1 MSSPE
6 APLAE
11 GLNATTSETQV
22 PIQEVTTEPSEA
34 EPAKAKKAKVAKPR
48 APDTFVREP
57 GKSVLP
63 FSRVQ
68 KILKADKD
76 LVMVQREA
84 AFLISRATEE
94 FVGRF
99 AEAAQKLAAKEG
111 RSTIQPKDIVV
122 TVRRAEEFVFLEELF
137 PWSMLEQQPSATT
150 DTSKNK
156 QTTKTE
162 HGPMDD
168 YAYVSKPSEDD
179 TQNVAEGDGPGN
191 MDFVMQ
197 EDGTMVVIPTEP
209 SS

>member
-1 MSSPE
+1 MKVCFPPALSG
-6 APLAE
+6 LTLIE
-11 GLNATTSETQV
+11 GT
-22 PIQEVTTEPSEA
+22 
-34 EPAKAKKAKVAKPR
+34 
-48 APDTFVREP
+48 
-57 GKSVLP
+57 
-63 FSRVQ
+63 
-68 KILKADKD
+68 
-76 LVMVQREA
+76 
-84 AFLISRATEE
+84 
-94 FVGRF
+94 
-99 AEAAQKLAAKEG
+99 
-111 RSTIQPKDIVV
+111 
-122 TVRRAEEFVFLEELF
+122 ELF
-137 PWSMLEQQPSATT
+137 PWSMLEQQPSANT